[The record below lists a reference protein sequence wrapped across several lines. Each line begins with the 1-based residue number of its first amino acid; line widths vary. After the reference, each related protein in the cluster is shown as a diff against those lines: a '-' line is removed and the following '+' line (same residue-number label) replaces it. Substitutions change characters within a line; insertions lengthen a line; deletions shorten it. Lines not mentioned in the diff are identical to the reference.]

1 MFGGTACPNTQ
12 ELVDCQELATCVA
25 SQTTGTP
32 FPTAPPM
39 TADPLTL
46 PAPGTEDANSPTIVF
61 RASELAADIFATEAQ
76 TSSLQLDGL
85 VGDLRAAAKSGE
97 PAFSVSADAVGVAI
111 KGVAVEKAGQ
121 IDSASGVSLLFLFS
135 QRRAFTRLALSDFD
149 AEGGDVGELVG
160 RDEIAAGVNATVIRL
175 TAADNALSTDGTGWK
190 VWELRALNGSFG
202 LLVFEIRRDA
212 ALPPTPAIADDMTQT
227 VETPTTDLLV
237 TDDAVDT
244 PSPVQS
250 DPTTIIVALSVTAIV
265 LILLAIGI
273 LLLLRRRRASHEE
286 IPRPRQDSVG
296 EYAPVSMGRSSA
308 TSYDNVPSTS
318 ETLPPPGY
326 VVGPVGT
333 RPAAYQQVPG
343 HSQLAYSNVP
353 YE

>member
-1 MFGGTACPNTQ
+1 MFGGTACPNTE
-12 ELVDCQELATCVA
+12 ELEECKELATCVG

-39 TADPLTL
+39 TADLLSL
-46 PAPGTEDANSPTIVF
+46 PPPGTEDANSPTIVF
-61 RASELAADIFATEAQ
+61 RASELAAEIFATEAQ
-76 TSSLQLDGL
+76 LSSLQLDGL

-121 IDSASGVSLLFLFS
+121 INSTSGVSLLFLFS

-160 RDEIAAGVNATVIRL
+160 RDEIAASVNATVIRL
-175 TAADNALSTDGTGWK
+175 TAADNPLSTDGTGWK
-190 VWELRALNGSFG
+190 VWELRALSGSFG

-212 ALPPTPAIADDMTQT
+212 ALPPTPAIVDDLVGLTQT
-227 VETPTTDLLV
+227 VETLTTDPLV
-237 TDDAVDT
+237 SDDAIDT
-244 PSPVQS
+244 PSPSS
-250 DPTTIIVALSVTAIV
+250 DATTIIVAVSVTVIVLVLLVIGV
-265 LILLAIGI
+265 LILR
-273 LLLLRRRRASHEE
+273 RRRRASHQE
-286 IPRPRQDSVG
+286 IPRPRQDSISD
-296 EYAPVSMGRSSA
+296 YAPVSLVR
-308 TSYDNVPSTS
+308 TSYDSVPAAES
-318 ETLPPPGY
+318 LAPPGY
-326 VVGPVGT
+326 VVGPVG
-333 RPAAYQQVPG
+333 RPTQYQPVPG